1 MRILSIDIETYS
13 DVDLSKSGVYPYAE
27 SDNFEIL
34 FFGYSVDGHPPQVID
49 LANGEQLP
57 DDIIA
62 ALTDPNVIKTAYNA
76 MFERICISK
85 HLGLPKGTY
94 LDPTQWHC
102 TMVWAATLGLPMSLA
117 GVGAVLGLDKQK
129 MSEGKDLIKF
139 FCIPDKD
146 GNRHHP
152 KVHPGK
158 WELFKSYN
166 CRDVEVEI
174 AIQQRLAKYPVPN
187 FVWNEYH
194 LDQQINDRGIG
205 VDMELVRHAITI
217 NEDIKNE
224 ITAEIQAL
232 TMLDNPNSVQQMK
245 EWLAEN
251 GMETESLGK
260 QAVKELLETAPPELA
275 KVLSLRQQLAKS
287 SVKKYDAML
296 SSHCIDD
303 RIRGMFQFYGANRS
317 GRFSGRLVQLQN
329 LYRNSMPH
337 LDTARDL
344 IKADDIETLDLLFGD
359 IPDVLSQLIRTAL
372 VPKAPYKRFIVADFT
387 SIEGVVLSW
396 LAGEQW
402 RLDVFKNGGDIYCIS
417 ASKIF
422 GVPVV
427 KHGINGHL
435 RQKGKIAELACGYG
449 GSVGAMKAMGAQ
461 EMGLSDD
468 EIQQIVTDW
477 RDASPNIV
485 KLWWD
490 VDRAA
495 NKALDTGKMQ
505 TAGRLK
511 IGYYDHKLFI
521 CLPSGRKLAYIEP
534 EKRLNSFNRM
544 ELTYMGVGKTR
555 KWERIMTYG
564 PKLVE
569 NCIQAI
575 ARDILAEAM
584 LRVDATGFDIVAHVH
599 DEMIV
604 EVPNGKSSVKELC
617 DMMAESPDWVDDK
630 LPLRADGYECE
641 WYRKD

>member
-232 TMLDNPNSVQQMK
+232 TTLDNPNSVQQMK

-490 VDRAA
+490 VDRAVKKCIKEKTEA
-495 NKALDTGKMQ
+495 NVKGLHIFCESGF
-505 TAGRLK
+505 
-511 IGYYDHKLFI
+511 LFI
-521 CLPSGRKLAYIEP
+521 ELPSGRRLAYVKPKIGENKFGG
-534 EKRLNSFNRM
+534 ESV
-544 ELTYMGVGKTR
+544 TYMGVGEQK
-555 KWERIMTYG
+555 KWERIESYG
-564 PKLVE
+564 PKFVE
-569 NCIQAI
+569 NIIQGI
-575 ARDILAEAM
+575 ARDILLHAM
-584 LRVDATGFDIVAHVH
+584 MNLRDYRIVAHVH
-599 DEMIV
+599 DEVIIEATDDITVDEIV
-604 EVPNGKSSVKELC
+604 QKMCITPRWARGLT
-617 DMMAESPDWVDDK
+617 
-630 LPLRADGYECE
+630 LRADGYECE
-641 WYRKD
+641 FYMKD

>member
-1 MRILSIDIETYS
+1 MRRLSIDIETYS

-490 VDRAA
+490 VDRAVKKCIKEKTEA
-495 NKALDTGKMQ
+495 NVKGLHIFCESGF
-505 TAGRLK
+505 
-511 IGYYDHKLFI
+511 LFI
-521 CLPSGRKLAYIEP
+521 ELPSGRRLAYVKPKIGENKFGG
-534 EKRLNSFNRM
+534 ESV
-544 ELTYMGVGKTR
+544 TYMGVGEQK
-555 KWERIMTYG
+555 KWERIESYG
-564 PKLVE
+564 PKFVE
-569 NCIQAI
+569 NIIQGI
-575 ARDILAEAM
+575 ARDILLHAM
-584 LRVDATGFDIVAHVH
+584 MNLRDYRIVAHVH
-599 DEMIV
+599 DEVIIEATDDITVDEIV
-604 EVPNGKSSVKELC
+604 QKMCITPRWARGLT
-617 DMMAESPDWVDDK
+617 
-630 LPLRADGYECE
+630 LRADGYECE
-641 WYRKD
+641 FYMKD

>member
-152 KVHPGK
+152 LVHPGK

-490 VDRAA
+490 VDRAVKKCIKEKTEA
-495 NKALDTGKMQ
+495 NVKGLHIFCESGF
-505 TAGRLK
+505 
-511 IGYYDHKLFI
+511 LFI
-521 CLPSGRKLAYIEP
+521 ELPSGRRLAYVKPKIGENKFGG
-534 EKRLNSFNRM
+534 ESV
-544 ELTYMGVGKTR
+544 TYMGVGEQK
-555 KWERIMTYG
+555 KWERIESYG
-564 PKLVE
+564 PKFVE
-569 NCIQAI
+569 NIIQGI
-575 ARDILAEAM
+575 ARDILLHAM
-584 LRVDATGFDIVAHVH
+584 MNLRDYRIVAHVH
-599 DEMIV
+599 DEVIIEATDDITVDEIV
-604 EVPNGKSSVKELC
+604 QKMCITPRWARGLT
-617 DMMAESPDWVDDK
+617 
-630 LPLRADGYECE
+630 LRADGYECE
-641 WYRKD
+641 FYMKD

>member
-57 DDIIA
+57 NDIIA

-174 AIQQRLAKYPVPN
+174 AIQQRLAKYPVPD

-490 VDRAA
+490 VDRAVKKCIKEKTEA
-495 NKALDTGKMQ
+495 NVKGLHIFCESGF
-505 TAGRLK
+505 
-511 IGYYDHKLFI
+511 LFI
-521 CLPSGRKLAYIEP
+521 ELPSGRRLAYVKPKIGENKFGG
-534 EKRLNSFNRM
+534 ESV
-544 ELTYMGVGKTR
+544 TYMGVGEQK
-555 KWERIMTYG
+555 KWERIESYG
-564 PKLVE
+564 PKFVE
-569 NCIQAI
+569 NIIQGI
-575 ARDILAEAM
+575 ARDILLHAM
-584 LRVDATGFDIVAHVH
+584 MNLRDYRIVTHVH
-599 DEMIV
+599 DEVIIEATDDITVDEIV
-604 EVPNGKSSVKELC
+604 QKMCITPRWARGLT
-617 DMMAESPDWVDDK
+617 
-630 LPLRADGYECE
+630 LRADGYECE
-641 WYRKD
+641 FYMKD

>member
-49 LANGEQLP
+49 LANGEHLP

-490 VDRAA
+490 VDRAVKKCIKEKTEA
-495 NKALDTGKMQ
+495 NVKGLHIFCESGF
-505 TAGRLK
+505 
-511 IGYYDHKLFI
+511 LFI
-521 CLPSGRKLAYIEP
+521 ELPSGRRLAYVKPKIGENKFGG
-534 EKRLNSFNRM
+534 ESV
-544 ELTYMGVGKTR
+544 TYMGVGEQK
-555 KWERIMTYG
+555 KWERIESYG
-564 PKLVE
+564 PKFVE
-569 NCIQAI
+569 NIIQGI
-575 ARDILAEAM
+575 ARDILLHAM
-584 LRVDATGFDIVAHVH
+584 MNLRDYRIVAHVH
-599 DEMIV
+599 DEVIIEATDDITVDEIV
-604 EVPNGKSSVKELC
+604 QKMCITPG
-617 DMMAESPDWVDDK
+617 P
-630 LPLRADGYECE
+630 
-641 WYRKD
+641 

>member
-174 AIQQRLAKYPVPN
+174 AIQQRLAKYPVPD

-303 RIRGMFQFYGANRS
+303 RIRGMFQFYGANCS

-490 VDRAA
+490 VDRAVKKCIKEKTEA
-495 NKALDTGKMQ
+495 NVKGLHIFCESGF
-505 TAGRLK
+505 
-511 IGYYDHKLFI
+511 LFI
-521 CLPSGRKLAYIEP
+521 ELPSGRRLAYVKPKIGENKFGG
-534 EKRLNSFNRM
+534 ESV
-544 ELTYMGVGKTR
+544 TYMGVGEQK
-555 KWERIMTYG
+555 KWERIESYG
-564 PKLVE
+564 PKFVE
-569 NCIQAI
+569 NIIQGI
-575 ARDILAEAM
+575 ARDILLHAM
-584 LRVDATGFDIVAHVH
+584 MNLRDYRIVAHVH
-599 DEMIV
+599 DEVIIEATDDITVDEIV
-604 EVPNGKSSVKELC
+604 QKMCITPRWARGLT
-617 DMMAESPDWVDDK
+617 
-630 LPLRADGYECE
+630 LRADGYECE
-641 WYRKD
+641 FYMKD

>member
-402 RLDVFKNGGDIYCIS
+402 CLDVFKNGGDIYCIS

-490 VDRAA
+490 VDRAVKKCIKEKTEA
-495 NKALDTGKMQ
+495 NVKGLHIFCESGF
-505 TAGRLK
+505 
-511 IGYYDHKLFI
+511 LFI
-521 CLPSGRKLAYIEP
+521 ELPSGRRLAYVKPKIGENKFGG
-534 EKRLNSFNRM
+534 ESV
-544 ELTYMGVGKTR
+544 TYMGVGEQK
-555 KWERIMTYG
+555 KWERIESYG
-564 PKLVE
+564 PKFVE
-569 NCIQAI
+569 NIIQGI
-575 ARDILAEAM
+575 ARDILLHAM
-584 LRVDATGFDIVAHVH
+584 MNLRDYRIVAHVH
-599 DEMIV
+599 DEVIIEATDDITVDEIV
-604 EVPNGKSSVKELC
+604 QKMCITPRWARGLT
-617 DMMAESPDWVDDK
+617 
-630 LPLRADGYECE
+630 LRADGYECE
-641 WYRKD
+641 FYMKD

>member
-490 VDRAA
+490 VDRAVKKCIKEKTEA
-495 NKALDTGKMQ
+495 NVKGLHIFCESGF
-505 TAGRLK
+505 
-511 IGYYDHKLFI
+511 LFI
-521 CLPSGRKLAYIEP
+521 ELPSGRRLAYVKPKIGENKFGG
-534 EKRLNSFNRM
+534 ESV
-544 ELTYMGVGKTR
+544 TYMGVGEQK
-555 KWERIMTYG
+555 KWERIESYG
-564 PKLVE
+564 PKFVE
-569 NCIQAI
+569 NIIQGI
-575 ARDILAEAM
+575 ARDILLHAM
-584 LRVDATGFDIVAHVH
+584 MNLRDYRIVAHVH
-599 DEMIV
+599 DEVIIEATDDITVDEIV
-604 EVPNGKSSVKELC
+604 QKMCITPRWARGLT
-617 DMMAESPDWVDDK
+617 
-630 LPLRADGYECE
+630 LRADGYKCE
-641 WYRKD
+641 FYMKD

>member
-49 LANGEQLP
+49 LAYGEQLT

-490 VDRAA
+490 VDRAVKKCIKEKTEA
-495 NKALDTGKMQ
+495 NVKGLHIFCESGF
-505 TAGRLK
+505 
-511 IGYYDHKLFI
+511 LFI
-521 CLPSGRKLAYIEP
+521 ELPSGRRLAYVKPKIGENKFGG
-534 EKRLNSFNRM
+534 ESV
-544 ELTYMGVGKTR
+544 TYMGVGEQK
-555 KWERIMTYG
+555 KWERIESYG
-564 PKLVE
+564 PKFVE
-569 NCIQAI
+569 NIIQGI
-575 ARDILAEAM
+575 ARDILLHAM
-584 LRVDATGFDIVAHVH
+584 MNLRDYRIVAHVH
-599 DEMIV
+599 DEVIIEATDDITVDEIV
-604 EVPNGKSSVKELC
+604 QKMCITPRWARGLT
-617 DMMAESPDWVDDK
+617 
-630 LPLRADGYECE
+630 LRADGYECE
-641 WYRKD
+641 FYMKD

>member
-490 VDRAA
+490 VDRAVKKCIKEKTEA
-495 NKALDTGKMQ
+495 NVKGLHIFCESGF
-505 TAGRLK
+505 
-511 IGYYDHKLFI
+511 LFI
-521 CLPSGRKLAYIEP
+521 ELPSGRRLAYVKPKIGENKFGG
-534 EKRLNSFNRM
+534 ESV
-544 ELTYMGVGKTR
+544 TYMGVGEQK
-555 KWERIMTYG
+555 KWERIESYG
-564 PKLVE
+564 PKFVE
-569 NCIQAI
+569 NIIQGI
-575 ARDILAEAM
+575 ARDILHHAM
-584 LRVDATGFDIVAHVH
+584 MNLRDYRIVAHVH
-599 DEMIV
+599 DEVIIEATDDITVDEIV
-604 EVPNGKSSVKELC
+604 QKMCITPRWARGLT
-617 DMMAESPDWVDDK
+617 
-630 LPLRADGYECE
+630 LRADGYECE
-641 WYRKD
+641 FYMKD

>member
-490 VDRAA
+490 VDRAVKKCIKEKTEA
-495 NKALDTGKMQ
+495 NVKGLHIFCESGF
-505 TAGRLK
+505 
-511 IGYYDHKLFI
+511 LFI
-521 CLPSGRKLAYIEP
+521 ELPSGRRLAYVKPKIGENKFGG
-534 EKRLNSFNRM
+534 ESV
-544 ELTYMGVGKTR
+544 TYMGVGEQK
-555 KWERIMTYG
+555 KWERIESYG
-564 PKLVE
+564 PKFVE
-569 NCIQAI
+569 NIIQGI
-575 ARDILAEAM
+575 ARDILLHAM
-584 LRVDATGFDIVAHVH
+584 MNLRDYRIVAHVH
-599 DEMIV
+599 DEVIIEATDDITVDEIV
-604 EVPNGKSSVKELC
+604 QKMCITPRWARGLT
-617 DMMAESPDWVDDK
+617 
-630 LPLRADGYECE
+630 LRADGYECE
-641 WYRKD
+641 LYMKD

>member
-490 VDRAA
+490 VDRAVKKCIKEKTEA
-495 NKALDTGKMQ
+495 NVKGLHIFCESGF
-505 TAGRLK
+505 
-511 IGYYDHKLFI
+511 LFI
-521 CLPSGRKLAYIEP
+521 ELPSGRRLAYVKPKIGENKFGG
-534 EKRLNSFNRM
+534 ESV
-544 ELTYMGVGKTR
+544 TYMGVGEQK
-555 KWERIMTYG
+555 KWERIESYG
-564 PKLVE
+564 PKFVE
-569 NCIQAI
+569 NIIQGI
-575 ARDILAEAM
+575 ARDILLHAM
-584 LRVDATGFDIVAHVH
+584 MNLRDYRIVAHVH
-599 DEMIV
+599 DEVIIEATDDITVDEIV
-604 EVPNGKSSVKELC
+604 QKMCITPRWARGLT
-617 DMMAESPDWVDDK
+617 
-630 LPLRADGYECE
+630 LRADGYECE
-641 WYRKD
+641 FYMKD

>member
-57 DDIIA
+57 NDIIA

-174 AIQQRLAKYPVPN
+174 AIQQRLAKYPVPD

-402 RLDVFKNGGDIYCIS
+402 RLDVFKNGGDIYSIS

-490 VDRAA
+490 VDRAVKKCIKEKTEA
-495 NKALDTGKMQ
+495 NVKGLHIFCESGF
-505 TAGRLK
+505 
-511 IGYYDHKLFI
+511 LFI
-521 CLPSGRKLAYIEP
+521 ELPSGRRLAYVKPKIGENKFGG
-534 EKRLNSFNRM
+534 ESV
-544 ELTYMGVGKTR
+544 TYMGVGEQK
-555 KWERIMTYG
+555 KWERIESYG
-564 PKLVE
+564 PKFVE
-569 NCIQAI
+569 NIIQGI
-575 ARDILAEAM
+575 ARDILLHAM
-584 LRVDATGFDIVAHVH
+584 MNLRDYRIVAHVH
-599 DEMIV
+599 DEVIIEATDDITVDEIV
-604 EVPNGKSSVKELC
+604 QKMCITPRWARGLT
-617 DMMAESPDWVDDK
+617 
-630 LPLRADGYECE
+630 LRADGYECE
-641 WYRKD
+641 FYMKD

>member
-329 LYRNSMPH
+329 LYSVIRCLD

-435 RQKGKIAELACGYG
+435 RQKGKIAELACGYS
-449 GSVGAMKAMGAQ
+449 GSVGAMKAMGADD
-461 EMGLSDD
+461 MGLTD
-468 EIQQIVTDW
+468 EELKAIVTDW
-477 RDASPNIV
+477 RKASPNIV
-485 KLWWD
+485 HLWYD
-490 VDRAA
+490 LETA
-495 NKALDTGKMQ
+495 ALDAIK
-505 TAGRLK
+505 LK
-511 IGYYDHKLFI
+511 CPRETHGIVFSYEKRVLFVK
-521 CLPSGRKLAYIEP
+521 LPSGRRLAYMKP
-534 EKRLNSFNRM
+534 SL
-544 ELTYMGVGKTR
+544 GKNTL
-555 KWERIMTYG
+555 W
-564 PKLVE
+564 
-569 NCIQAI
+569 
-575 ARDILAEAM
+575 
-584 LRVDATGFDIVAHVH
+584 
-599 DEMIV
+599 
-604 EVPNGKSSVKELC
+604 S
-617 DMMAESPDWVDDK
+617 
-630 LPLRADGYECE
+630 
-641 WYRKD
+641 

>member
-102 TMVWAATLGLPMSLA
+102 TMVWAATLGLLMSLA

-217 NEDIKNE
+217 NENIKNE

-490 VDRAA
+490 VDRAVKKCIKEKTEA
-495 NKALDTGKMQ
+495 NVKGLHIFCESGF
-505 TAGRLK
+505 
-511 IGYYDHKLFI
+511 LFI
-521 CLPSGRKLAYIEP
+521 ELPSGRRLAYVKPKIGENKFGG
-534 EKRLNSFNRM
+534 ESV
-544 ELTYMGVGKTR
+544 TYMGVGEQK
-555 KWERIMTYG
+555 KWERIESYG
-564 PKLVE
+564 PKFVE
-569 NCIQAI
+569 NIIQGI
-575 ARDILAEAM
+575 ARDILLHAM
-584 LRVDATGFDIVAHVH
+584 MNLRDYRIVAHVH
-599 DEMIV
+599 DEVIIEATDDITVDEIV
-604 EVPNGKSSVKELC
+604 QKMCITPRWARGLT
-617 DMMAESPDWVDDK
+617 
-630 LPLRADGYECE
+630 LRADGYECE
-641 WYRKD
+641 FYMKD

>member
-1 MRILSIDIETYS
+1 
-13 DVDLSKSGVYPYAE
+13 
-27 SDNFEIL
+27 
-34 FFGYSVDGHPPQVID
+34 
-49 LANGEQLP
+49 
-57 DDIIA
+57 
-62 ALTDPNVIKTAYNA
+62 
-76 MFERICISK
+76 
-85 HLGLPKGTY
+85 
-94 LDPTQWHC
+94 
-102 TMVWAATLGLPMSLA
+102 MVWAATLGLPMSLA

-174 AIQQRLAKYPVPN
+174 AIQQRLAKYPVPD

-359 IPDVLSQLIRTAL
+359 IPDVLSQLIRTSL

-461 EMGLSDD
+461 EMGLSD
-468 EIQQIVTDW
+468 
-477 RDASPNIV
+477 
-485 KLWWD
+485 
-490 VDRAA
+490 
-495 NKALDTGKMQ
+495 
-505 TAGRLK
+505 
-511 IGYYDHKLFI
+511 H
-521 CLPSGRKLAYIEP
+521 
-534 EKRLNSFNRM
+534 
-544 ELTYMGVGKTR
+544 
-555 KWERIMTYG
+555 
-564 PKLVE
+564 
-569 NCIQAI
+569 I
-575 ARDILAEAM
+575 A
-584 LRVDATGFDIVAHVH
+584 
-599 DEMIV
+599 
-604 EVPNGKSSVKELC
+604 
-617 DMMAESPDWVDDK
+617 
-630 LPLRADGYECE
+630 
-641 WYRKD
+641 

>member
-490 VDRAA
+490 VDRAVKKCIKEKTEA
-495 NKALDTGKMQ
+495 NVKGLHIFCESGF
-505 TAGRLK
+505 
-511 IGYYDHKLFI
+511 LFI
-521 CLPSGRKLAYIEP
+521 ELPSGRRLAYVKPKIGENKFGG
-534 EKRLNSFNRM
+534 ESV
-544 ELTYMGVGKTR
+544 TYMGVGEQK
-555 KWERIMTYG
+555 KWERIESYG
-564 PKLVE
+564 PKFVE
-569 NCIQAI
+569 NIIQGI
-575 ARDILAEAM
+575 ARDILLHAM
-584 LRVDATGFDIVAHVH
+584 MNLRDYRIVAHVH
-599 DEMIV
+599 DEVIIEATDDITVDEIV
-604 EVPNGKSSVKELC
+604 QKMCITPRWARGLTF
-617 DMMAESPDWVDDK
+617 
-630 LPLRADGYECE
+630 RADGYECE
-641 WYRKD
+641 FYMKD

>member
-174 AIQQRLAKYPVPN
+174 AIQQRLAKYPVPD

-490 VDRAA
+490 VDRAVKKCIKEKTEA
-495 NKALDTGKMQ
+495 NVKGLHIFCESGF
-505 TAGRLK
+505 
-511 IGYYDHKLFI
+511 LFI
-521 CLPSGRKLAYIEP
+521 ELPSGRRLAYVKPKIGENKFGG
-534 EKRLNSFNRM
+534 ESV
-544 ELTYMGVGKTR
+544 TYMGVGEQK
-555 KWERIMTYG
+555 KW
-564 PKLVE
+564 
-569 NCIQAI
+569 
-575 ARDILAEAM
+575 
-584 LRVDATGFDIVAHVH
+584 
-599 DEMIV
+599 
-604 EVPNGKSSVKELC
+604 
-617 DMMAESPDWVDDK
+617 
-630 LPLRADGYECE
+630 
-641 WYRKD
+641 

>member
-317 GRFSGRLVQLQN
+317 GRFSGRLQN

-490 VDRAA
+490 VDRAVKKCIKEKTEA
-495 NKALDTGKMQ
+495 NVKGLHIFCESGF
-505 TAGRLK
+505 
-511 IGYYDHKLFI
+511 LFI
-521 CLPSGRKLAYIEP
+521 ELPSGRRLAYVKPKIGENKFGG
-534 EKRLNSFNRM
+534 ESV
-544 ELTYMGVGKTR
+544 TYMGVGEQK
-555 KWERIMTYG
+555 KWERIESYG
-564 PKLVE
+564 PKFVE
-569 NCIQAI
+569 NIIQGI
-575 ARDILAEAM
+575 ARDILLHAM
-584 LRVDATGFDIVAHVH
+584 MNLRDYRIVAHVH
-599 DEMIV
+599 DEVIIEATDDITVDEIV
-604 EVPNGKSSVKELC
+604 QKMCITPRWARGLT
-617 DMMAESPDWVDDK
+617 
-630 LPLRADGYECE
+630 LRADGYECE
-641 WYRKD
+641 FYMKD

>member
-275 KVLSLRQQLAKS
+275 KVLSLRQQLATS

-490 VDRAA
+490 VDRAVKKCIKEKTEA
-495 NKALDTGKMQ
+495 NAKGLHIFCESGF
-505 TAGRLK
+505 
-511 IGYYDHKLFI
+511 LFI
-521 CLPSGRKLAYIEP
+521 ELPSGRRLAYVKPKIGENKFGG
-534 EKRLNSFNRM
+534 ESV
-544 ELTYMGVGKTR
+544 TYMGVGEQK
-555 KWERIMTYG
+555 KWERIESYG
-564 PKLVE
+564 PKFVE
-569 NCIQAI
+569 NIIQGI
-575 ARDILAEAM
+575 ARDILLHAM
-584 LRVDATGFDIVAHVH
+584 MNLRDYRIVAHVH
-599 DEMIV
+599 DEVIIEATDDITVDEIV
-604 EVPNGKSSVKELC
+604 QKMCITPRWARGLT
-617 DMMAESPDWVDDK
+617 
-630 LPLRADGYECE
+630 LRADGYECE
-641 WYRKD
+641 FYMKD

>member
-275 KVLSLRQQLAKS
+275 KVLSLRQQHAKS

-490 VDRAA
+490 VDRAVKKCIKEKTEA
-495 NKALDTGKMQ
+495 NVKGLHIFCESGF
-505 TAGRLK
+505 
-511 IGYYDHKLFI
+511 LFI
-521 CLPSGRKLAYIEP
+521 ELPSGRRLAYVKPKIGENKFGG
-534 EKRLNSFNRM
+534 ESV
-544 ELTYMGVGKTR
+544 TYMGVGEQK
-555 KWERIMTYG
+555 KWERIESYG
-564 PKLVE
+564 PKFVE
-569 NCIQAI
+569 NIIQGI
-575 ARDILAEAM
+575 ARDILLHAM
-584 LRVDATGFDIVAHVH
+584 MNLRDYRIVAHVH
-599 DEMIV
+599 DEVIIEATDDITVDEIV
-604 EVPNGKSSVKELC
+604 QKMCITPRWARGLT
-617 DMMAESPDWVDDK
+617 
-630 LPLRADGYECE
+630 LRADGYECE
-641 WYRKD
+641 FYMKD

>member
-49 LANGEQLP
+49 LVNGEQLP

-129 MSEGKDLIKF
+129 MYEGKDLIKF

-490 VDRAA
+490 VDRAVKKCIKEKTEA
-495 NKALDTGKMQ
+495 NVKGLHIFCESGF
-505 TAGRLK
+505 
-511 IGYYDHKLFI
+511 LFI
-521 CLPSGRKLAYIEP
+521 ELPSGRRLAYVKPKIGENKFGG
-534 EKRLNSFNRM
+534 ESV
-544 ELTYMGVGKTR
+544 TYMGVGEQK
-555 KWERIMTYG
+555 KWERIESYG
-564 PKLVE
+564 PKFVE
-569 NCIQAI
+569 NIIQGI
-575 ARDILAEAM
+575 ARDILLHAM
-584 LRVDATGFDIVAHVH
+584 MNLRDYRIVAHVH
-599 DEMIV
+599 DEVIIEATDDITVDEIV
-604 EVPNGKSSVKELC
+604 QKMCITPRWARGLT
-617 DMMAESPDWVDDK
+617 
-630 LPLRADGYECE
+630 LRADGYECE
-641 WYRKD
+641 FYMKD

>member
-94 LDPTQWHC
+94 LGPTQWHC

-490 VDRAA
+490 VDRAVKKCIKEKTEA
-495 NKALDTGKMQ
+495 NVKGLHIFCESGF
-505 TAGRLK
+505 
-511 IGYYDHKLFI
+511 LFI
-521 CLPSGRKLAYIEP
+521 ELPSGRRLAYVKPKIGENKFGG
-534 EKRLNSFNRM
+534 ESV
-544 ELTYMGVGKTR
+544 TYMGVGEQK
-555 KWERIMTYG
+555 KWERIESYG
-564 PKLVE
+564 PKFVE
-569 NCIQAI
+569 NIIQGI
-575 ARDILAEAM
+575 ARDILLHAM
-584 LRVDATGFDIVAHVH
+584 MNLRDYRIVAHVH
-599 DEMIV
+599 DEVIIEATDDITVDEIV
-604 EVPNGKSSVKELC
+604 QKMCITPRWARGLT
-617 DMMAESPDWVDDK
+617 
-630 LPLRADGYECE
+630 LRADGYECE
-641 WYRKD
+641 FYMKD

>member
-34 FFGYSVDGHPPQVID
+34 FFGYSVDGHQPQVID

-490 VDRAA
+490 VDRAVKKCIKEKTEA
-495 NKALDTGKMQ
+495 NVKGLHIFCESGF
-505 TAGRLK
+505 
-511 IGYYDHKLFI
+511 LFI
-521 CLPSGRKLAYIEP
+521 ELPSGRRLAYVKPKIGENKFGG
-534 EKRLNSFNRM
+534 ESV
-544 ELTYMGVGKTR
+544 TYMGVGEQK
-555 KWERIMTYG
+555 KWERIESYG
-564 PKLVE
+564 PKFVE
-569 NCIQAI
+569 NIIQGI
-575 ARDILAEAM
+575 ARDILLHAM
-584 LRVDATGFDIVAHVH
+584 MNLRDYRIVAHVH
-599 DEMIV
+599 DEVIIEATDDITVDEIV
-604 EVPNGKSSVKELC
+604 QKMCITPRWARGLT
-617 DMMAESPDWVDDK
+617 
-630 LPLRADGYECE
+630 LRADGYECE
-641 WYRKD
+641 FYMKD

>member
-217 NEDIKNE
+217 NENIKNE

-490 VDRAA
+490 VDRAVKKCIKEKTEA
-495 NKALDTGKMQ
+495 NVKGLHIFCESGF
-505 TAGRLK
+505 
-511 IGYYDHKLFI
+511 LFI
-521 CLPSGRKLAYIEP
+521 ELPSGRRLAYVKPKIGENKFGG
-534 EKRLNSFNRM
+534 ESV
-544 ELTYMGVGKTR
+544 TYMGVGEQK
-555 KWERIMTYG
+555 KWERIESYG
-564 PKLVE
+564 PKFVE
-569 NCIQAI
+569 NIIQGI
-575 ARDILAEAM
+575 ARDILLHAM
-584 LRVDATGFDIVAHVH
+584 MNLRDYRIVAHVH
-599 DEMIV
+599 DEVIIEATDDITVDEIV
-604 EVPNGKSSVKELC
+604 QKMCITPRWARGLT
-617 DMMAESPDWVDDK
+617 
-630 LPLRADGYECE
+630 LRADGYECE
-641 WYRKD
+641 FYMKD

>member
-490 VDRAA
+490 VDRAVKKCIKEKTEA
-495 NKALDTGKMQ
+495 NVKGLHIFCESGF
-505 TAGRLK
+505 
-511 IGYYDHKLFI
+511 LFI
-521 CLPSGRKLAYIEP
+521 ELPSGRRLAYVKPKIGENKFGG
-534 EKRLNSFNRM
+534 ESV
-544 ELTYMGVGKTR
+544 TYINV
-555 KWERIMTYG
+555 
-564 PKLVE
+564 
-569 NCIQAI
+569 
-575 ARDILAEAM
+575 
-584 LRVDATGFDIVAHVH
+584 
-599 DEMIV
+599 
-604 EVPNGKSSVKELC
+604 SSIF
-617 DMMAESPDWVDDK
+617 
-630 LPLRADGYECE
+630 YIT
-641 WYRKD
+641 

>member
-166 CRDVEVEI
+166 CRAVEVEI

-490 VDRAA
+490 VDRAVKKCIKEKTEA
-495 NKALDTGKMQ
+495 NVKGLHIFCESGF
-505 TAGRLK
+505 
-511 IGYYDHKLFI
+511 LFI
-521 CLPSGRKLAYIEP
+521 ELPSGRRLAYVKPKIGENKFGG
-534 EKRLNSFNRM
+534 ESV
-544 ELTYMGVGKTR
+544 TYMGVGEQK
-555 KWERIMTYG
+555 KWERIESYG
-564 PKLVE
+564 PKFVE
-569 NCIQAI
+569 NIIQGI
-575 ARDILAEAM
+575 ARDILLHAM
-584 LRVDATGFDIVAHVH
+584 MNLRDYRIVAHVH
-599 DEMIV
+599 DEVIIEATDDITVDEIV
-604 EVPNGKSSVKELC
+604 QKMCITPRWARGLT
-617 DMMAESPDWVDDK
+617 
-630 LPLRADGYECE
+630 LRADGYECE
-641 WYRKD
+641 FYMKD

>member
-174 AIQQRLAKYPVPN
+174 TIQQRLAKYPVPD

-490 VDRAA
+490 VDRAVKKCIKEKTEA
-495 NKALDTGKMQ
+495 NVKGLHIFCESGF
-505 TAGRLK
+505 
-511 IGYYDHKLFI
+511 LFI
-521 CLPSGRKLAYIEP
+521 ELPSGRRLAYVKPKIGENKFGG
-534 EKRLNSFNRM
+534 ESV
-544 ELTYMGVGKTR
+544 TYMGVGEQK
-555 KWERIMTYG
+555 KWERIESYG
-564 PKLVE
+564 PKFVE
-569 NCIQAI
+569 NIIQGI
-575 ARDILAEAM
+575 ARDILLHAM
-584 LRVDATGFDIVAHVH
+584 MNLRDYRIVAHVH
-599 DEMIV
+599 DEVIIEATDDITVDEIV
-604 EVPNGKSSVKELC
+604 QKMCITPRWARGLT
-617 DMMAESPDWVDDK
+617 
-630 LPLRADGYECE
+630 LRADGYECE
-641 WYRKD
+641 FYMKD

>member
-490 VDRAA
+490 VDRAVKKCIKEKTEA
-495 NKALDTGKMQ
+495 NVKGLHIFCESGF
-505 TAGRLK
+505 
-511 IGYYDHKLFI
+511 LFI
-521 CLPSGRKLAYIEP
+521 ELPSGRRLAYVKPKIGENKFGG
-534 EKRLNSFNRM
+534 ESV
-544 ELTYMGVGKTR
+544 TYMGVGEQK
-555 KWERIMTYG
+555 KWERIESYG
-564 PKLVE
+564 SKFVE
-569 NCIQAI
+569 NIIQGI
-575 ARDILAEAM
+575 ARDILLHAM
-584 LRVDATGFDIVAHVH
+584 MNLRDYRIVAHVH
-599 DEMIV
+599 DEVIIEATDDITVDEIV
-604 EVPNGKSSVKELC
+604 QKMCITPRWARGLT
-617 DMMAESPDWVDDK
+617 
-630 LPLRADGYECE
+630 LRADGYECE
-641 WYRKD
+641 FYMKD

>member
-427 KHGINGHL
+427 KYGINGHL

-490 VDRAA
+490 VDRAVKKCIKEKTEA
-495 NKALDTGKMQ
+495 NVKGLHIFCESGF
-505 TAGRLK
+505 
-511 IGYYDHKLFI
+511 LFI
-521 CLPSGRKLAYIEP
+521 ELPSGRRLAYVKPKIGENKFGG
-534 EKRLNSFNRM
+534 ESV
-544 ELTYMGVGKTR
+544 TYMGVGEQK
-555 KWERIMTYG
+555 KWERIESYG
-564 PKLVE
+564 PKFVE
-569 NCIQAI
+569 NIIQGI
-575 ARDILAEAM
+575 ARDILLHAM
-584 LRVDATGFDIVAHVH
+584 MNLRDYRIVAHVH
-599 DEMIV
+599 DEVIIEATDDITVDEIV
-604 EVPNGKSSVKELC
+604 QKMCITPRWARGLT
-617 DMMAESPDWVDDK
+617 
-630 LPLRADGYECE
+630 LRADGYECE
-641 WYRKD
+641 FYMKD

>member
-57 DDIIA
+57 NDIIA

-102 TMVWAATLGLPMSLA
+102 TMVWAATLGLPLSLE
-117 GVGAVLGLDKQK
+117 GVGAVLGLEKQK
-129 MSEGKDLIKF
+129 LKEGKDLIKF

-174 AIQQRLAKYPVPN
+174 AIQQRLAKYPVPD

-490 VDRAA
+490 VDRAVKKCIKEKTEA
-495 NKALDTGKMQ
+495 NVKGLHIFCESGF
-505 TAGRLK
+505 
-511 IGYYDHKLFI
+511 LFI
-521 CLPSGRKLAYIEP
+521 ELPSGRRLAYVKPKIGENKFGG
-534 EKRLNSFNRM
+534 ESV
-544 ELTYMGVGKTR
+544 TYMGVGEQK
-555 KWERIMTYG
+555 KWERIESYG
-564 PKLVE
+564 PKFVE
-569 NCIQAI
+569 NIIQGI
-575 ARDILAEAM
+575 ARDILLHAM
-584 LRVDATGFDIVAHVH
+584 MNLRDYRIVAHVH
-599 DEMIV
+599 DEVIIEATDDITVDEIV
-604 EVPNGKSSVKELC
+604 QKMCITPRWARGLT
-617 DMMAESPDWVDDK
+617 
-630 LPLRADGYECE
+630 LRADGYECE
-641 WYRKD
+641 FYMKD

>member
-396 LAGEQW
+396 PAGEQW

-490 VDRAA
+490 VDRAVKKCIKEKTEA
-495 NKALDTGKMQ
+495 NVKGLHIFCESGF
-505 TAGRLK
+505 
-511 IGYYDHKLFI
+511 LFI
-521 CLPSGRKLAYIEP
+521 ELPSGRRLAYVKPKIGENKFGG
-534 EKRLNSFNRM
+534 ESV
-544 ELTYMGVGKTR
+544 TYMGVGEQK
-555 KWERIMTYG
+555 KWERIESYG
-564 PKLVE
+564 PKFVE
-569 NCIQAI
+569 NIIQGI
-575 ARDILAEAM
+575 ARDILLHAM
-584 LRVDATGFDIVAHVH
+584 MNLRDYRIVAHVH
-599 DEMIV
+599 DEVIIEATDDITVDEIV
-604 EVPNGKSSVKELC
+604 QKMCITPRWARGLT
-617 DMMAESPDWVDDK
+617 
-630 LPLRADGYECE
+630 LRADGYECE
-641 WYRKD
+641 FYMKD

>member
-62 ALTDPNVIKTAYNA
+62 ALTDPNVIKTAYIA

-129 MSEGKDLIKF
+129 MYEGKDLIKF

-490 VDRAA
+490 VDRAVKKCIKEKTEA
-495 NKALDTGKMQ
+495 NVKGLHIFCESGF
-505 TAGRLK
+505 
-511 IGYYDHKLFI
+511 LFI
-521 CLPSGRKLAYIEP
+521 ELPSGRRLAYVKPKIGENKFGG
-534 EKRLNSFNRM
+534 ESV
-544 ELTYMGVGKTR
+544 TYMGVGEQK
-555 KWERIMTYG
+555 KWERIESYG
-564 PKLVE
+564 PKFVE
-569 NCIQAI
+569 NIIQGI
-575 ARDILAEAM
+575 ARDILLHAM
-584 LRVDATGFDIVAHVH
+584 MNLRDYRIVAHVH
-599 DEMIV
+599 DEVIIEATDDITVDEIV
-604 EVPNGKSSVKELC
+604 QKMCITPRWARGLT
-617 DMMAESPDWVDDK
+617 
-630 LPLRADGYECE
+630 LRADGYECE
-641 WYRKD
+641 FYMKD

>member
-1 MRILSIDIETYS
+1 M
-13 DVDLSKSGVYPYAE
+13 
-27 SDNFEIL
+27 
-34 FFGYSVDGHPPQVID
+34 DGHPPQVID

-372 VPKAPYKRFIVADFT
+372 VPKAHT
-387 SIEGVVLSW
+387 
-396 LAGEQW
+396 
-402 RLDVFKNGGDIYCIS
+402 N
-417 ASKIF
+417 AS
-422 GVPVV
+422 
-427 KHGINGHL
+427 L
-435 RQKGKIAELACGYG
+435 
-449 GSVGAMKAMGAQ
+449 
-461 EMGLSDD
+461 
-468 EIQQIVTDW
+468 
-477 RDASPNIV
+477 
-485 KLWWD
+485 
-490 VDRAA
+490 
-495 NKALDTGKMQ
+495 
-505 TAGRLK
+505 
-511 IGYYDHKLFI
+511 
-521 CLPSGRKLAYIEP
+521 
-534 EKRLNSFNRM
+534 
-544 ELTYMGVGKTR
+544 
-555 KWERIMTYG
+555 
-564 PKLVE
+564 
-569 NCIQAI
+569 
-575 ARDILAEAM
+575 
-584 LRVDATGFDIVAHVH
+584 
-599 DEMIV
+599 
-604 EVPNGKSSVKELC
+604 
-617 DMMAESPDWVDDK
+617 
-630 LPLRADGYECE
+630 
-641 WYRKD
+641 

>member
-166 CRDVEVEI
+166 YRDVEVEI

-251 GMETESLGK
+251 DMETESLGK

-490 VDRAA
+490 VDRAVKKCIKEKTEA
-495 NKALDTGKMQ
+495 NVKGLHIFCESGF
-505 TAGRLK
+505 
-511 IGYYDHKLFI
+511 LFI
-521 CLPSGRKLAYIEP
+521 ELPSGRRLAYVKPKIGENKFGG
-534 EKRLNSFNRM
+534 ESV
-544 ELTYMGVGKTR
+544 TYMGVGEQK
-555 KWERIMTYG
+555 KWERIESYG
-564 PKLVE
+564 PKFVE
-569 NCIQAI
+569 NIIQGI
-575 ARDILAEAM
+575 ARDILLHAM
-584 LRVDATGFDIVAHVH
+584 MNLRDYRIVAHVH
-599 DEMIV
+599 DEVLIEATDDITVDEIV
-604 EVPNGKSSVKELC
+604 QKMCITPRWARGLT
-617 DMMAESPDWVDDK
+617 
-630 LPLRADGYECE
+630 LRADGYECE
-641 WYRKD
+641 FYMKD

>member
-387 SIEGVVLSW
+387 SIEGVLLSW

-490 VDRAA
+490 VDRAVKKCIKEKTEA
-495 NKALDTGKMQ
+495 NVKGLHIFCESGF
-505 TAGRLK
+505 
-511 IGYYDHKLFI
+511 LFI
-521 CLPSGRKLAYIEP
+521 ELPSGRRLAYVKPKIGENKFGG
-534 EKRLNSFNRM
+534 ESV
-544 ELTYMGVGKTR
+544 TYMGVGEQK
-555 KWERIMTYG
+555 KWERIESYG
-564 PKLVE
+564 PKFVE
-569 NCIQAI
+569 NIIQGI
-575 ARDILAEAM
+575 ARDILLHAM
-584 LRVDATGFDIVAHVH
+584 MNLRDYRIVAHVH
-599 DEMIV
+599 DEVIIEATDDITVDEIV
-604 EVPNGKSSVKELC
+604 QKMCITPRWARGLT
-617 DMMAESPDWVDDK
+617 
-630 LPLRADGYECE
+630 LRADGYECE
-641 WYRKD
+641 FYMKD

>member
-166 CRDVEVEI
+166 CRNVEVEI

-490 VDRAA
+490 VDRAVKKCIKEKTEA
-495 NKALDTGKMQ
+495 NVKGLHIFCESGF
-505 TAGRLK
+505 
-511 IGYYDHKLFI
+511 LFI
-521 CLPSGRKLAYIEP
+521 ELPSGRRLAYVKPKIGENKFGG
-534 EKRLNSFNRM
+534 ESV
-544 ELTYMGVGKTR
+544 TYMGVGEQK
-555 KWERIMTYG
+555 KWERIESYG
-564 PKLVE
+564 PKFVE
-569 NCIQAI
+569 NIIQGI
-575 ARDILAEAM
+575 ARDILLHAM
-584 LRVDATGFDIVAHVH
+584 MNLRDYRIVAHVH
-599 DEMIV
+599 DEVIIEATDDITVDEIV
-604 EVPNGKSSVKELC
+604 QKMCITPRWARGLT
-617 DMMAESPDWVDDK
+617 
-630 LPLRADGYECE
+630 LRADGYECE
-641 WYRKD
+641 FYMKD

>member
-490 VDRAA
+490 VDRAVKKCIKEKTEA
-495 NKALDTGKMQ
+495 NVKGLHIFCESGF
-505 TAGRLK
+505 
-511 IGYYDHKLFI
+511 LFI
-521 CLPSGRKLAYIEP
+521 ELPSGRRLAYVKPKIGENKFGG
-534 EKRLNSFNRM
+534 ESV
-544 ELTYMGVGKTR
+544 TYMGVGEQK
-555 KWERIMTYG
+555 KWERIESYG
-564 PKLVE
+564 PKFVE
-569 NCIQAI
+569 NIIQGI
-575 ARDILAEAM
+575 ARDILLHAM
-584 LRVDATGFDIVAHVH
+584 MNLRDYRIVAHVH
-599 DEMIV
+599 DEVIIEATDDITVDEIV
-604 EVPNGKSSVKELC
+604 QKMCITPRWARG
-617 DMMAESPDWVDDK
+617 PT
-630 LPLRADGYECE
+630 LRADGYECE
-641 WYRKD
+641 FYMKD